1 MGFPDRRIKIITLI
15 ENTQGHPE
23 CRAEHGLSFYI
34 EMGERRILMDTGASD
49 AFLTNAGKLGV
60 DLGTVDT
67 VVLSHGHY
75 DHTGGAEAFLERN
88 GKAPI
93 YLHRNAL
100 AESYGLDEDGKM
112 RGGPPRPGLW
122 KRERLSFVARHSA
135 ARSVRRASPIAQLV
149 RALH

>member
-75 DHTGGAEAFLERN
+75 DHGGGLPAF
-88 GKAPI
+88 
-93 YLHRNAL
+93 
-100 AESYGLDEDGKM
+100 
-112 RGGPPRPGLW
+112 
-122 KRERLSFVARHSA
+122 A
-135 ARSVRRASPIAQLV
+135 ARYPAARIYMQKSACGSFWTSTATAAAGGRAPSSVR
-149 RALH
+149 